1 MARPVKFTDEQAAEI
16 RLLYE
21 AGQGSVILAVQFGTN
36 PHRIL
41 DAVVRAGGIVR
52 TLKQSRAFRPPISM
66 AACHTPEAEAK
77 ARAVRRERYPPA
89 TAEIARKRECHREWE
104 RKKKGLK

>member
-21 AGQGSVILAVQFGTN
+21 AGQGSVILAAQFGTN
-36 PHRIL
+36 PPRIL

-89 TAEIARKRECHREWE
+89 TAEIARKREITQRGNV
-104 RKKKGLK
+104 RKRD